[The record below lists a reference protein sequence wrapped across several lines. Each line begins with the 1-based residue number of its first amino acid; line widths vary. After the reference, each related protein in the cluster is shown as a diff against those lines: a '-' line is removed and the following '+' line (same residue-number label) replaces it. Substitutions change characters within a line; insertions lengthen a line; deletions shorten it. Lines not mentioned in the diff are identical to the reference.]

1 MPLRFPVKAIIF
13 VFVIALAAMYQE
25 TPAQK
30 KQPKKDTATATKATS
45 RFRNAIRTKATAAM
59 IIAGQLTSAA
69 GIKSRDTT
77 AMTPTTAA
85 LTPARNA

>member
-30 KQPKKDTATATKATS
+30 KQPKKDTAAATKANS
-45 RFRNAIRTKATAAM
+45 AKYRLHHLDVPPLDASNRGANAR
-59 IIAGQLTSAA
+59 
-69 GIKSRDTT
+69 
-77 AMTPTTAA
+77 
-85 LTPARNA
+85 